1 MLLKPNSVSNFG
13 VIPNILNIFI
23 CAKTMDNIPT
33 SEFDEVLE
41 FIAQRSQYL
50 NFKHIEQ
57 LYCSYHLPPITTPF
71 SAEILFPV
79 KRALQENMGLSVIR
93 IGDGEANLLTF
104 GAYPATPHLN
114 NYVVKKIISMQQD
127 SFEVS
132 EDWNVI
138 LRDLMMGA
146 VAQADIVGVLGFWRS
161 PPYPTIESILQQFY
175 QDPRGMSG
183 QWRAIDYMLHLA
195 REGMLQ
201 NKLITSAHLYFSVLE
216 HMDDLIPLAKKVL
229 IISDKAT
236 VVQKLQRKYPTS
248 DFDYIAVGTTTEELR
263 CSATPIFLSQVFS
276 SLPLGM
282 NGYLCFVGAGPWA
295 EIYCTWIKQRGGVG
309 IDLGSGF
316 DLLEGIVTRPV
327 HRKVGVEK
335 VSRYKL

>member
-1 MLLKPNSVSNFG
+1 VNNLPADE
-13 VIPNILNIFI
+13 I
-23 CAKTMDNIPT
+23 
-33 SEFDEVLE
+33 DEVVE
-41 FIAQRSQYL
+41 FISKNSKYLDFEHVKGLYRSY
-50 NFKHIEQ
+50 N
-57 LYCSYHLPPITTPF
+57 LPPVTTPF
-71 SAEILFPV
+71 SAEILSPV
-79 KRALQENMGLSVIR
+79 KTALQKNTGLSVVR
-93 IGDGEANLLTF
+93 IGDGEANLLTY

-127 SFEVS
+127 SFAVNEH
-132 EDWNVI
+132 WNVI

-161 PPYPTIESILQQFY
+161 PPYPTIESILQQFSN
-175 QDPRGMSG
+175 DVRGISG

-248 DFDYIAVGTTTEELR
+248 DFEYIAVGTTTEELR

-276 SLPLGM
+276 SLPLEM

>member
-1 MLLKPNSVSNFG
+1 MRIFNFKFG
-13 VIPNILNIFI
+13 IMN
-23 CAKTMDNIPT
+23 NIPDM
-33 SEFDEVLE
+33 ELNEIVR
-41 FIAQRSQYL
+41 FITQHANYL
-50 NFKHIEQ
+50 NFDHVTQ
-57 LYCSYHLPPITTPF
+57 LYCSFNLPPVIDPF
-71 SAEILFPV
+71 NFSILSPIQT
-79 KRALQENMGLSVIR
+79 ALQERRGLSVVR
-93 IGDGEANLLTF
+93 IGDGEANILSY
-104 GAYPATPHLN
+104 GHYPTTPYLN

-132 EDWNVI
+132 EHWNVI

-195 REGMLQ
+195 REGTLQ

-229 IISDKAT
+229 IISDKTT

-248 DFDYIAVGTTTEELR
+248 DFEYIAVGTTTEELR
-263 CSATPIFLSQVFS
+263 CSATPMFLSQVFS
-276 SLPLGM
+276 SLPLEM